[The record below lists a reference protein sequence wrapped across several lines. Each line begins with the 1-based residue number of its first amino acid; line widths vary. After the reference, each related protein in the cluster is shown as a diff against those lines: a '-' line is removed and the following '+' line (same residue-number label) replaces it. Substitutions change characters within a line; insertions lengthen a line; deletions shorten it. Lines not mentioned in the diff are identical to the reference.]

1 MDEEEALYRLIGER
15 IRAIRERSAP
25 KLSQAKL
32 AKQLGISRASV
43 VNIEGGRQHAPL
55 NLLWKIACSLDTEL
69 SMLVPRRAE
78 LAANDAGVELN
89 EAMRKQIR
97 LEAKGDAELEK
108 SLTSVV
114 CKLLSN
120 IETTNGGTDK

>member
-1 MDEEEALYRLIGER
+1 MDEEALYRLIGER

-55 NLLWKIACSLDTEL
+55 HLLWKIACALDAEL
-69 SMLVPRRAE
+69 TMLVPRRAE
-78 LAANDAGVELN
+78 LAATGTGVELN
-89 EAMRKQIR
+89 EEMRKQIR
-97 LEAKGDAELEK
+97 REAKGDPELEK
-108 SLTSVV
+108 SLASVV
-114 CKLLSN
+114 GKLLSN
-120 IETTNGGTDK
+120 IETTNGRTDK

>member
-55 NLLWKIACSLDTEL
+55 HLLWKIACSLDAEL

-78 LAANDAGVELN
+78 LAANETGVELN

-97 LEAKGDAELEK
+97 REAKGDAELEK
-108 SLTSVV
+108 SLASVV
-114 CKLLSN
+114 GKLLSN
-120 IETTNGGTDK
+120 IETTNGRTDK